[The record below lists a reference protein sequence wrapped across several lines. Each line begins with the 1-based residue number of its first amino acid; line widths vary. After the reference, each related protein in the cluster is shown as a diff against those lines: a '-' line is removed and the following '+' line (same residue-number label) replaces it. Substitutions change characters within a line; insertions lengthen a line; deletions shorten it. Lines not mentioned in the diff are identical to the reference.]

1 MHYNLSLKRYALG
14 FNLFSFCLVRI
25 SLFAFHASL
34 FESILQKLEF
44 QVISDPRFTQK
55 IQRIVIM
62 DPTKQLMEL
71 RRHFKLAISAEIV
84 KLEVVG
90 T

>member
-14 FNLFSFCLVRI
+14 FNLFSCLVRI
-25 SLFAFHASL
+25 SLFAFHTSL
-34 FESILQKLEF
+34 LERILQKLEF

-55 IQRIVIM
+55 IKRIVIM

-71 RRHFKLAISAEIV
+71 GRHFELAISAEIV
-84 KLEVVG
+84 ELEVVG